1 MIDRLKRTRRRVLRR
16 WRYRGVHDWVVGPP
30 DFVGVGTQRSGT
42 TWWWQLLCDHPLPR
56 FLTDRAG
63 WSNPQIDV
71 RDAVTETARRIIRSD
86 VAELKTLVPEIDLDL
101 WPSFQ
106 AIG

>member
-1 MIDRLKRTRRRVLRR
+1 VLVLQYEQCVEDPMAELRR
-16 WRYRGVHDWVVGPP
+16 TYE
-30 DFVGVGTQRSGT
+30 FVGVAAPN
-42 TWWWQLLCDHPLPR
+42 HVPR

-71 RDAVTETARRIIRSD
+71 RDAVTEAARRIIRSD
-86 VAELKTLVPEIDLDL
+86 VSELKTLVPEIDLDL
-101 WPSFQ
+101 WPSFK